1 MRVAPP
7 ISTDEAASAMYQV
20 DALDARGTAAR
31 ATASARARTDGFDAR
46 EMQFALE
53 ASTKETSADVLAVE
67 LEFDAADAAGKG
79 RGKGQSL
86 ASKFWIS
93 QALDADE
100 VLDETCD
107 GFYDVWGDAFE
118 SSVDGRLPALGDL
131 LKRPPV
137 TATEEVFVVDRRT
150 DMFLSALDDLAR
162 ETCSQVPN
170 GRARCAALARLVS
183 DRLGGSVKTIDDP
196 TLVLATAED
205 REQLLNASSQSGCC
219 LHVGH
224 LSKGVE
230 RHRALLFKTLA
241 ASVNVPCRLV
251 RGEYYCGRNSARVI
265 FAEEGSDMWVDLMLC
280 PGTLKPCSEP
290 DFDGAPPTP
299 PPYTHSRKE
308 PTMSS
313 MRADKGKS
321 PLEKLPKSP
330 LTTGS
335 NSSIDDLEAFAS
347 FARGT
352 QSQAGAT
359 TASAREE
366 KTEFSDDS
374 NAELISAIAIAHG
387 VALQSAQ
394 SAFKLAEND
403 SERANLLCNALGAVL
418 EDDAAHARGLG
429 ESVLLQEVF
438 NMLVS
443 KKWIVSD
450 AVGAILARWR
460 EEIDARAVVEAAERE
475 EQAQAQRRRREEQK
489 AKAAEDLIKAAE
501 SRVATFREAQ
511 ESRNE
516 EEQSSESIREE
527 FRREWETKVAS
538 LNLAETL
545 ECFGVAVEGGAHANA
560 KQLRSAYRRAL
571 LRFHPDR
578 QGAKELRERVAAEER
593 FKILSQ
599 KMERG

>member
-1 MRVAPP
+1 MRAAPP
-7 ISTDEAASAMYQV
+7 MSTDEAASAMYQV
-20 DALDARGTAAR
+20 DALDAGGTAAR

-118 SSVDGRLPALGDL
+118 SSVDGQLPALGDL

-150 DMFLSALDDLAR
+150 DMFLNALDELAR

-170 GRARCAALARLVS
+170 VRARCAALARLVS

-230 RHRALLFKTLA
+230 RHRAILFKTLA
-241 ASVNVPCRLV
+241 ASAGVPCRLV

-299 PPYTHSRKE
+299 PPYTYTHSRKE

-330 LTTGS
+330 LATGS
-335 NSSIDDLEAFAS
+335 NSSIDDLVS

-352 QSQAGAT
+352 QSQAAAAT
-359 TASAREE
+359 TPAREE
-366 KTEFSDDS
+366 ETEFLDDS

-387 VALQSAQ
+387 VALKSAQ
-394 SAFKLAEND
+394 TAFKLAENG

-418 EDDAAHARGLG
+418 EDDAAHSRGLG
-429 ESVLLQEVF
+429 EPVLLQEVF

-450 AVGAILARWR
+450 AVGAILARRR
-460 EEIDARAVVEAAERE
+460 EEIDAQALIKAAEQE
-475 EQAQAQRRRREEQK
+475 EQSQAQRRRREEQK

-501 SRVATFREAQ
+501 SRVATFREAR
-511 ESRNE
+511 ESRHE
-516 EEQSSESIREE
+516 EEQSTDSIREE
-527 FRREWETKVAS
+527 FIREWETKVAS

-560 KQLRSAYRRAL
+560 KQLRSAYRKAL

-599 KMERG
+599 KMEQG